1 VPFDITTQVE
11 CFLLPGDG
19 EEARTTF
26 LQHLDDPHEM
36 WIIAYAFTLQPMID
50 TLVKD
55 APDRMLHI
63 YLDHSQ
69 ASGKTELPLLQK
81 LVDAGLEVT
90 IGTSTAGTK
99 FICHTKGIVC
109 NDVPSAW
116 CWEGSVNFSLSGWS
130 QVNTAMLFNSQTYY
144 DAFVNQF
151 LNLRHFAWTQE
162 RSMQLMSKPPAGALE
177 PPPPMGSDANSVAPG
192 GTTAE
197 PSHNGLVA
205 AHAAQS
211 HRVPAQRG
219 RREGRR

>member
-1 VPFDITTQVE
+1 MPFEITTKVE

-19 EEARTTF
+19 AEARSMF
-26 LQHLDDPHEM
+26 LQHLADPHEM
-36 WIIAYAFTLQPMID
+36 WIIAYSFTLEPMID
-50 TLVKD
+50 ELVKD

-69 ASGKTELPLLQK
+69 AGGRSEAPEVKR

-109 NDVPSAW
+109 NDVPQAW
-116 CWEGSVNFSLSGWS
+116 CWEGSVNFSSSGWS
-130 QVNTAMLFNSQTYY
+130 QVNTAMLFDSQTYY

-162 RSMQLMSKPPAGALE
+162 RHMQLMSEPPPGALDA
-177 PPPPMGSDANSVAPG
+177 PPPMGSEANSVAPAG
-192 GTTAE
+192 VNSVVPG
-197 PSHNGLVA
+197 PRV
-205 AHAAQS
+205 
-211 HRVPAQRG
+211 VPANGHRTRHT
-219 RREGRR
+219 RRR